1 MSMKIIRG
9 LLASSVMFACATPV
23 LASDGT
29 ISFTG
34 AITAASCK
42 ITAGAGTAVAGEAG
56 KQIINVDLGTV
67 SMSSLGDG
75 SVGSGIA
82 AGTAINLNL
91 DCGETAAG
99 LNTVSVLFDPM
110 SGSGVDTFNNKLLKT
125 VGGAVGVGIGIYNAD
140 ANNTLINLSGN
151 EKFEGDLIATG
162 AEGAKTYT
170 ANLNLRAAYVT
181 NGETP
186 LVAGEANGTLPFTLS
201 YK

>member
-1 MSMKIIRG
+1 MSMKMIRG
-9 LLASSVMFACATPV
+9 LLASSVMFACSTPL
-23 LASDGT
+23 LAADGT

-42 ITAGAGTAVAGEAG
+42 ITAGAGTSVSGEAG
-56 KQIINVDLGTV
+56 KQIINVDLGIV

-99 LNTVSVLFDPM
+99 LNTVSVVFDPM
-110 SGSGVDTFNNKLLKT
+110 SGSGVDSFNNKLLKT
-125 VGGAVGVGIGIYNAD
+125 VGDARGVGIGIYNAD

-151 EKFEGDLIATG
+151 EKFEGDLIGTG
-162 AEGAKTYT
+162 EDGSKTYT